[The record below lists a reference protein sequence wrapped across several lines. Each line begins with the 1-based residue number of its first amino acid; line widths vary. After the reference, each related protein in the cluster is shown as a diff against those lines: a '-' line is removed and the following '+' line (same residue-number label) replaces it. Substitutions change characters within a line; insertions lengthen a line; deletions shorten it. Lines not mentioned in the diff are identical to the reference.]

1 MKYFRLSTATA
12 VCLLALCTSQGLFAA
27 PGFSIKEAKWE
38 SGDSLLAVKGRGP
51 AGGTVSLFDSATG
64 TLVGTTQISR
74 NRSWQFKEPVT
85 VAPCTV
91 RAEAAGQVATKP
103 VDEAPSDCGSPPSS
117 ELTELRVAGPPSV
130 EEHTSASYTAT
141 AFFTDGS
148 SMIVTAEASWSV
160 NSSAATIS
168 QGLLSAGE
176 VSGNL
181 QVTVSATYVFDG
193 VVAANSA
200 TVTIIDVSQTNPRLS
215 HFGKVSSFE
224 GTSTCLQCHMTE
236 AAEVHSSVHYQW
248 KGDTRDVLN
257 APEPS
262 MGKIGGINDFCIYPD
277 INWLGKLTNV
287 HGESVDGGCAKCH
300 AGLGAKPLAEA
311 SPAEFE
317 NIDCLICHSSDYK
330 RTVEIFPEG
339 GRFVPD
345 TAKMNVSILEAAQN
359 ITLPS
364 KQTCLNCHAYAGGGD
379 NYKRGDV
386 EAKHANPSFALDVH
400 MASTEVG
407 GAGMTCTDCHI
418 TENHRIAG
426 RGSDLRPNESDI
438 RVSCVNCHSPAP
450 HSESNLDRHTKR
462 VDCSV
467 CHIPAFARST
477 PTDMDRHWESPGE
490 LHIERGLYE
499 PARDMRS
506 NVVPE
511 YRFFNGKSRF
521 YNFGEPAVPD
531 PETGWIL
538 MSGPAGDVTDS
549 ASKIHAFKLH
559 KATQPMDLTTDRL
572 LPLKIGIF
580 FSTGDVQAAIEAGAE
595 SVGWGYNG
603 HRWADTERYMGIF
616 HEVAPKEQ
624 ALECSDCHENG
635 NRMDFAALGY
645 TPRQYRGGDPL
656 CASCHEDESDEW
668 SGTEYFYQVHNKHVK
683 DKKLDCSNCHIFS
696 ER

>member
-1 MKYFRLSTATA
+1 M
-12 VCLLALCTSQGLFAA
+12 
-27 PGFSIKEAKWE
+27 
-38 SGDSLLAVKGRGP
+38 
-51 AGGTVSLFDSATG
+51 
-64 TLVGTTQISR
+64 
-74 NRSWQFKEPVT
+74 
-85 VAPCTV
+85 
-91 RAEAAGQVATKP
+91 
-103 VDEAPSDCGSPPSS
+103 
-117 ELTELRVAGPPSV
+117 
-130 EEHTSASYTAT
+130 SASYT
-141 AFFTDGS
+141 S
-148 SMIVTAEASWSV
+148 
-160 NSSAATIS
+160 N
-168 QGLLSAGE
+168 
-176 VSGNL
+176 
-181 QVTVSATYVFDG
+181 G
-193 VVAANSA
+193 VVAANSIQ
-200 TVTIIDVSQTNPRLS
+200 VTIVDVSQPNPKLS

-224 GTSTCLQCHMTE
+224 GTSTCLKCHMTE
-236 AAEVHSSVHYQW
+236 AAEVHASVHYQW

-277 INWLGKLTNV
+277 IHWIGKLTNTR
-287 HGESVDGGCAKCH
+287 GESVDGGCAKCH
-300 AGLGAKPLAEA
+300 AGLGAKPAAQA

-330 RTVEIFPEG
+330 RTVEMSPEG

-345 TAKMNVSILEAAQN
+345 TSKMNVSVLEAAQN

-364 KQTCLNCHAYAGGGD
+364 RQTCLNCHAYAGGGD
-379 NYKRGDV
+379 NYKRGDI
-386 EAKHANPSFALDVH
+386 EAMHADPSFGLDVH
-400 MASTEVG
+400 MAATEAG
-407 GAGMTCTDCHI
+407 GAGLNCTDCHI

-438 RVSCVNCHSPAP
+438 RVSCANCHSPTP
-450 HSESNLDRHTKR
+450 HSESNLDRHTQR

-499 PARDMRS
+499 PARDMQS
-506 NVVPE
+506 NVVPV
-511 YRFFNGKSRF
+511 YRFFNGKSHF
-521 YNFGEPAVPD
+521 YNFGEPAVAD

-538 MSGPAGDVTDS
+538 MSGPDGDVTDP

-559 KATQPMDLTTDRL
+559 KATQPMDLATDRL

-580 FSTGDVQAAIEAGAE
+580 FSTGNVQAAIEAGAE
-595 SVGWGYNG
+595 AVEWGYSG

-645 TPRQYRGGDPL
+645 TPKQFRGGDPL

-668 SGTEYFYQVHNKHVK
+668 SGVEYFYKVHNKHVK
-683 DKKLDCSNCHIFS
+683 DKKLDCSNCHTFS